1 MHRREK
7 VSPWQSPTPA
17 TPLILLSG
25 EGSGPGEK
33 GFYIAL
39 SHDGGKRQFYGLTR
53 KLEKYAGLKPDTD
66 RADRYQNRLE
76 KCLERL
82 GHARTR
88 KFRGYLRKRLYTE
101 LCVDLLQSAKEGWK
115 SGDLI
120 PTRIREVAKL
130 GQLANPIVS
139 FNVEMRRWLS
149 V

>member
-1 MHRREK
+1 MSGFESPLRHHSSPNPAQRRNK
-7 VSPWQSPTPA
+7 SR
-17 TPLILLSG
+17 G
-25 EGSGPGEK
+25 
-33 GFYIAL
+33 
-39 SHDGGKRQFYGLTR
+39 HDAQRDYELTR

-149 V
+149 VEPFTWHSGTA